1 MGFMDKLLGNTSEAK
16 LKKLA
21 PLVKKINELEP
32 ATHALSD
39 GELRAKTDEFKAR
52 LANGEKEDDILCEAY
67 AVVREAAMRTI
78 GQRHFDVQLYGGIVL
93 HRGNIAEMKTGE
105 GKTITETLPAYLNAF
120 RLERDSAAQRW
131 RLQTT

>member
-21 PLVKKINELEP
+21 PLVKRINELEP

-78 GQRHFDVQLYGGIVL
+78 GQRHFDVQLYLSLI
-93 HRGNIAEMKTGE
+93 HI
-105 GKTITETLPAYLNAF
+105 
-120 RLERDSAAQRW
+120 
-131 RLQTT
+131 

>member
-67 AVVREAAMRTI
+67 AVV
-78 GQRHFDVQLYGGIVL
+78 GYV
-93 HRGNIAEMKTGE
+93 
-105 GKTITETLPAYLNAF
+105 
-120 RLERDSAAQRW
+120 RLCKPWELVR
-131 RLQTT
+131 